1 MLLFVVFF
9 FERNNSKSKG
19 APPPPPS
26 QTQMTQVK
34 LSGSAAVALLTFV
47 NTDKNDFIQ
56 IMNMLFCFVFF
67 TFWNHSKVSLQPHNC
82 LHGKYKDFHRSILAG
97 LKHNQL
103 Y

>member
-1 MLLFVVFF
+1 MLLFDLFF

-19 APPPPPS
+19 APPPPPA

-34 LSGSAAVALLTFV
+34 MNGSAAMALLIFV
-47 NTDKNDFIQ
+47 NTDKNYFIQ
-56 IMNMLFCFVFF
+56 IMTSGFVFLLF
-67 TFWNHSKVSLQPHNC
+67 GIIQKC
-82 LHGKYKDFHRSILAG
+82 LYSCTIVCMKNIDFDRSILAG